1 MNNMRSFYDH
11 PAFNGIDKNFL
22 LNVDR
27 TLRNVSGK
35 DPTEV
40 LAAVMAISN
49 EAKRYNVQMTPERQ
63 QALMMHL
70 RNCLPVNKRTQFDAL
85 LRMMMSNL

>member
-1 MNNMRSFYDH
+1 MNNMRGFYDH
-11 PAFNGIDKNFL
+11 PAVDGSDKNFL

-27 TLRNVSGK
+27 TLRNISGK

-40 LAAVMAISN
+40 LAAIMAISN

-70 RNCLPVNKRTQFDAL
+70 RNCLPANKRTQFDSL
-85 LRMMMSNL
+85 LRMMMSNM